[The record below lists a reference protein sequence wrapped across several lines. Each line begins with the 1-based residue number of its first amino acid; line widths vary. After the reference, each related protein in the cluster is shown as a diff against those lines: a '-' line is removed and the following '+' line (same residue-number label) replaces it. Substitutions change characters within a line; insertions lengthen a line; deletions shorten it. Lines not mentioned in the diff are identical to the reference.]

1 MRMRVLP
8 ASKRMA
14 RGARVEGAMA
24 CERLHYNDGAMPRP
38 FHAML
43 VAMLLP
49 ALRATSALADHGG
62 PLRDAPLS
70 PLLLALMAGGA
81 VLAAGVVVVII
92 VRALT
97 GKGEELPRSPPRCAG
112 HISSPPSSSSASSGS
127 PCSRAEPRTPRR
139 GPGRHACWPGVGA
152 PRWPRSA

>member
-8 ASKRMA
+8 ASKRIA

-38 FHAML
+38 LRAMP
-43 VAMLLP
+43 VAVLLP

-81 VLAAGVVVVII
+81 ALRAGVVVVII

-97 GKGEELPRSPPRCAG
+97 GKGEG
-112 HISSPPSSSSASSGS
+112 G
-127 PCSRAEPRTPRR
+127 
-139 GPGRHACWPGVGA
+139 
-152 PRWPRSA
+152 PRSAPRGRGR

>member
-1 MRMRVLP
+1 
-8 ASKRMA
+8 
-14 RGARVEGAMA
+14 
-24 CERLHYNDGAMPRP
+24 MPRP
-38 FHAML
+38 LHAMP

-97 GKGEELPRSPPRCAG
+97 GKGEE
-112 HISSPPSSSSASSGS
+112 
-127 PCSRAEPRTPRR
+127 
-139 GPGRHACWPGVGA
+139 
-152 PRWPRSA
+152 

>member
-1 MRMRVLP
+1 
-8 ASKRMA
+8 
-14 RGARVEGAMA
+14 
-24 CERLHYNDGAMPRP
+24 MPRP
-38 FHAML
+38 LYAMP
-43 VAMLLP
+43 VAVLLP

-97 GKGEELPRSPPRCAG
+97 GKGEE
-112 HISSPPSSSSASSGS
+112 
-127 PCSRAEPRTPRR
+127 
-139 GPGRHACWPGVGA
+139 
-152 PRWPRSA
+152 

>member
-38 FHAML
+38 LRAMPL
-43 VAMLLP
+43 AVLLP
-49 ALRATSALADHGG
+49 ALRATSALADPGG
-62 PLRDAPLS
+62 PLRDAPLP

-81 VLAAGVVVVII
+81 VPAPGVAVVII
-92 VRALT
+92 APAVT
-97 GKGEELPRSPPRCAG
+97 GNGED
-112 HISSPPSSSSASSGS
+112 
-127 PCSRAEPRTPRR
+127 
-139 GPGRHACWPGVGA
+139 
-152 PRWPRSA
+152 